1 MNASMY
7 TMSAPV
13 FARMLGNLSA
23 ILDKLA
29 AHAEAKKIDPAVFLN
44 ARLYPDMFPF
54 TRQVQLVSDFAKG
67 CLARLAGHEPP
78 KWEDNESTVAEL
90 KARIAKT
97 IDYVQA
103 FKPNQIDGS
112 EERAIELVVRGDTVK
127 ISGLAYLANRI
138 LPNFYFH
145 TTTAYAILRHNGVE
159 VGKTDFVGRV

>member
-54 TRQVQLVSDFAKG
+54 TRQVQS
-67 CLARLAGHEPP
+67 ARSRRSG
-78 KWEDNESTVAEL
+78 KTT
-90 KARIAKT
+90 KAR
-97 IDYVQA
+97 
-103 FKPNQIDGS
+103 S
-112 EERAIELVVRGDTVK
+112 L
-127 ISGLAYLANRI
+127 S
-138 LPNFYFH
+138 
-145 TTTAYAILRHNGVE
+145 
-159 VGKTDFVGRV
+159 